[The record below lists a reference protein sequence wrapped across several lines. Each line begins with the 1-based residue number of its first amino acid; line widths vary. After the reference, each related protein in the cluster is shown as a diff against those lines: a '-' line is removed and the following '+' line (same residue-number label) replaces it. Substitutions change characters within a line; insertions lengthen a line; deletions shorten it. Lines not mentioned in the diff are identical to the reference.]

1 MKRDRF
7 DPSMTH
13 SFSFGFG
20 NDDIEE
26 SVDDT
31 VDQPVDVKPFN
42 ETPIDRPIAAM
53 DPKLHNLQD
62 LV

>member
-1 MKRDRF
+1 MKRDIF
-7 DPSMTH
+7 NPSMTH

-26 SVDDT
+26 SGDET
-31 VDQPVDVKPFN
+31 VDVKPFN
-42 ETPIDRPIAAM
+42 GAPIDRPIATM

>member
-1 MKRDRF
+1 MKRDIF

-26 SVDDT
+26 SGDET
-31 VDQPVDVKPFN
+31 VDVKPFN
-42 ETPIDRPIAAM
+42 GTPIDRPNAAM

>member
-1 MKRDRF
+1 MKRDIF

-26 SVDDT
+26 SVDET
-31 VDQPVDVKPFN
+31 VDVKPSN
-42 ETPIDRPIAAM
+42 GTPIDRPIAAM

>member
-1 MKRDRF
+1 MKRDIF
-7 DPSMTH
+7 DPSMTD

-26 SVDDT
+26 SGDET
-31 VDQPVDVKPFN
+31 VDVKPFN
-42 ETPIDRPIAAM
+42 GAPIDRPIAAM